1 MKTAIIILAAL
12 ALNVNGCGQ
21 RSGTIATKLEK

>member
-12 ALNVNGCGQ
+12 ALNANGCGQ
-21 RSGTIATKLEK
+21 HSRIMTTKLKK